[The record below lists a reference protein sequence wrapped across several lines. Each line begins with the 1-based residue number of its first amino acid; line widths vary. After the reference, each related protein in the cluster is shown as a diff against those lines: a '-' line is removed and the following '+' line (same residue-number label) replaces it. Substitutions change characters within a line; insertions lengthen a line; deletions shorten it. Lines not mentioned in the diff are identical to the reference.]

1 MTPAFSETSL
11 SAQLCAACGMC
22 CDGVLFHNVQLQSG
36 DSARRLA
43 SMGLKLRTKKG
54 VSFFLQPCSFHQE
67 TDSQCSC
74 RIYDQR
80 PSRCRAFNCR
90 QLQELSAGRIS
101 EEEALT
107 KIHAARTAVAQ
118 VNSLIVQIGESNPNR
133 SLAHRVAHALTLP
146 DKKDERTSLHDEL
159 EITMKAL
166 EALLEKEFRVPA

>member
-1 MTPAFSETSL
+1 
-11 SAQLCAACGMC
+11 
-22 CDGVLFHNVQLQSG
+22 
-36 DSARRLA
+36 
-43 SMGLKLRTKKG
+43 
-54 VSFFLQPCSFHQE
+54 
-67 TDSQCSC
+67 
-74 RIYDQR
+74 
-80 PSRCRAFNCR
+80 
-90 QLQELSAGRIS
+90 
-101 EEEALT
+101 LT